1 MKYKENLIYS
11 GLTFNTNDEFYF
23 DEERIVI
30 VGFWINNEGKISVDI
45 KRKFPI
51 IQETISMDELF
62 LRYGNFLK
70 TKINNTKSNQ
80 EKKNCNQYLNL

>member
-1 MKYKENLIYS
+1 MNYSENLNYS

-23 DEERIVI
+23 DNERIVI
-30 VGFWINNEGKISVDI
+30 IGFWETNSGNYLVDL

-80 EKKNCNQYLNL
+80 EKKYCNQYLK